1 MSGIEGQP
9 STSGQVR
16 ASAKGSATNCHQ
28 LLLISAI
35 CHSFLEM
42 RPMTIDKS
50 FGLATIALAV
60 HDCIFDNNFDCE
72 TLYPDVQLYSIQFN

>member
-42 RPMTIDKS
+42 SDKS